1 MLTIHRFYRTPL
13 DPHYCQDSV
22 DTSKSNFPLNSYHCS
37 TARKLPINRIDPSCT
52 IGFYC
57 KTEDD
62 LNNLIEFTRR
72 EMLPSN
78 QKINGQQYPIF
89 LFDEINS
96 VNSNNAFYENLNNNT
111 LNSSNLNSSALDKNG
126 QPVERRDRLVKVK
139 HQYLHETGVKEI
151 DSEDFVL
158 L

>member
-1 MLTIHRFYRTPL
+1 M
-13 DPHYCQDSV
+13 
-22 DTSKSNFPLNSYHCS
+22 
-37 TARKLPINRIDPSCT
+37 PINRIDPSCT

-62 LNNLIEFTRR
+62 LNSLIEFTRK

-78 QKINGQQYPIF
+78 QKLNGQQYPIF
-89 LFDEINS
+89 LFDE
-96 VNSNNAFYENLNNNT
+96 VNSNSAYLETLNNNT
-111 LNSSNLNSSALDKNG
+111 LNSSNLNHNGSLDKNG
-126 QPVERRDRLVKVK
+126 QVVQKDRLVKVK
-139 HQYLHETGVKEI
+139 HQYLHENGMKEI

>member
-1 MLTIHRFYRTPL
+1 M
-13 DPHYCQDSV
+13 
-22 DTSKSNFPLNSYHCS
+22 
-37 TARKLPINRIDPSCT
+37 PINRIDPSCT

-62 LNNLIEFTRR
+62 LNSLIEFTRK

-89 LFDEINS
+89 LFDE
-96 VNSNNAFYENLNNNT
+96 VNSNSSYLETLNNNNNT
-111 LNSSNLNSSALDKNG
+111 LNSSNLNYNGALLDKNG
-126 QPVERRDRLVKVK
+126 RVVEPKDRLVKVK